1 MTKIDQLKQIVSDFS
16 MGEVEG
22 VEVDV
27 QTANAIVTV
36 YNALGSENKER
47 FINSPIEKMASI
59 SWQLVTR

>member
-1 MTKIDQLKQIVSDFS
+1 MTKIDQLNQIVSNFS

-36 YNALGSENKER
+36 YNALGDANKER

-59 SWQLVTR
+59 AWQLVTR